1 MITYDALSS
10 EYSPQ
15 GFRFMMGSDNAE
27 LQLVSN
33 SFDET
38 RSIMTAAS
46 AWTPTPGSMLPADL
60 LKVPVFN
67 FYELLRL
74 LDDQHGTFISG
85 E

>member
-1 MITYDALSS
+1 MTQQFPTWLTAPMITYDALSS

-38 RSIMTAAS
+38 RSIMTAALS
-46 AWTPTPGSMLPADL
+46 
-60 LKVPVFN
+60 
-67 FYELLRL
+67 
-74 LDDQHGTFISG
+74 H
-85 E
+85 